1 MPVDQGLTQSSV
13 SSPEPSPA
21 PSVDDLQFHRAEA
34 APADTAEHACAVCK
48 QAISNTYFRA
58 AGRLVCPTCAGLIE
72 KGTQAPRPSSL
83 GRAAL
88 YGAAAAVAGSV
99 IYATVAIVTDMS
111 IGLVAILVGIMVGKA
126 IRHASGGLGGRPQ
139 QILAVVL
146 TYLAITT
153 SYFPVFLYDAA
164 KHPRSTQS
172 QQSGGSTPSETP
184 GANVAP
190 TKSGLAT
197 AVVML
202 IAVCAAAP
210 FFALSHG
217 SGYINL
223 LIIFFGL
230 SQAWKRT
237 AQTQIPLTGP
247 YQLTAG

>member
-1 MPVDQGLTQSSV
+1 VPGTS
-13 SSPEPSPA
+13 
-21 PSVDDLQFHRAEA
+21 
-34 APADTAEHACAVCK
+34 TEHTCAVCK
-48 QAISNTYFRA
+48 QAIPNTYFQA

-72 KGTQAPRPSSL
+72 KGTQAPPPVSL

-88 YGAAAAVAGSV
+88 YGGAAAAAGCAL
-99 IYATVAIVTDMS
+99 YATIAIVTDMQ

-164 KHPRSTQS
+164 KHPKSAQS
-172 QQSGGSTPSETP
+172 QHSGGSAPSETA
-184 GANVAP
+184 GGNVTP

-197 AVVML
+197 AAVML

-210 FFALSHG
+210 FFALSQG

-237 AQTQIPLTGP
+237 AQTRIPLTGP

>member
-1 MPVDQGLTQSSV
+1 VD
-13 SSPEPSPA
+13 E
-21 PSVDDLQFHRAEA
+21 LQFQRAEA
-34 APADTAEHACAVCK
+34 APGASTEHNCAVCK
-48 QAISNTYFRA
+48 QVIPDTYFQA
-58 AGRLVCPTCAGLIE
+58 AGRLVCPTCAGMIQR
-72 KGTQAPRPSSL
+72 GTQAPPPASL

-88 YGAAAAVAGSV
+88 YGGAAAIAGCAL
-99 IYATVAIVTDMS
+99 YATVAILTDMQ

-164 KHPRSTQS
+164 KHPRSAQS
-172 QQSGGSTPSETP
+172 QQSGGSTPSETARGNAASTP
-184 GANVAP
+184 
-190 TKSGLAT
+190 KSSLAT

-210 FFALSHG
+210 FFALSQG
-217 SGYINL
+217 VGYINL

-237 AQTQIPLTGP
+237 AQTRIPLTGP
-247 YQLTAG
+247 YQLTTG